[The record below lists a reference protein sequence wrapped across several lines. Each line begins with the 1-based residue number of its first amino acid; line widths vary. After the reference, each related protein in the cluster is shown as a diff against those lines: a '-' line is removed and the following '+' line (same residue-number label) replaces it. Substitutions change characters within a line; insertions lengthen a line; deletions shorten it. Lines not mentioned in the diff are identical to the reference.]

1 MNVKQ
6 IFFAATGLA
15 VSFQTLPETTINRPT
30 FFARPF
36 CMDMAREIMAEQSA
50 WANLQDT
57 KDWFGTFQ
65 ISAQYYHNLNSAN
78 QTGIGALPFWSGTNS
93 MTVGNNAHGSPH
105 AYDVDAYQFGLGP
118 VQTSGTISI
127 SPEIYSAGINFFLYA
142 GNHEFCPG
150 VFTKFQFSIGASFM
164 NPHLVETPEIKGVAY
179 INGQMSQVLQPGS
192 GGGLPLIG
200 PIYENISQAFT
211 GYCSAGNPVVA
222 GNPQNSIFTG
232 LKYGLI
238 DGKISTQTQLSDMD
252 FVVGYNF
259 VANDHAHIGLG
270 LRLSAPIANEPS
282 GKYLLEPL
290 FGKGGGWGI
299 GGELISRGKLWE
311 KNSYEFLEVF
321 VDGYMM
327 HLFRSTQNRSYDT
340 ITNSNGSR
348 YLLIGDYSN
357 TGSVSANLYQPLIN
371 QSTLITNS
379 IFPFIVDAAAYL
391 QYTHKNWKLGAGY
404 NIAGRCQETLI
415 LIDSYTIQEFAIV
428 GQQPNEKTLNG
439 NLVATNLIDP
449 GAKINAPMPSIQGL
463 GQTVTP
469 FLCLQD
475 PRQALDIQGACQ
487 PASWTSKIFAQAAY
501 VWQDSNFCPTL
512 AAQASTEFSMSG
524 NTALSQWSIGIR
536 GGISF

>member
-57 KDWFGTFQ
+57 KNWFGTFQ

-93 MTVGNNAHGSPH
+93 MTVGNNAYGSTET
-105 AYDVDAYQFGLGP
+105 YDVDAYQFGLGAVANP
-118 VQTSGTISI
+118 GTISI

-179 INGQMSQVLQPGS
+179 APGLMSGQNNTIGAIN
-192 GGGLPLIG
+192 IG
-200 PIYENISQAFT
+200 PIYANMSQAFT
-211 GYCSAGNPVVA
+211 GYCSAGNPVLA

-232 LKYGLI
+232 LQYGLI
-238 DGKISTQTQLSDMD
+238 NGKISTQTQLSDMD
-252 FVVGYNF
+252 FTVGYNF
-259 VANDHAHIGLG
+259 VANDHAHVGLG
-270 LRLSAPIANEPS
+270 LRLSVPIALSPS
-282 GKYLLEPL
+282 GTYLLEPL

-311 KNSYEFLEVF
+311 RNSYEYLELF
-321 VDGYMM
+321 VDGYIM
-327 HLFRSTQNRSYDT
+327 HLFRGIQNRSYDT
-340 ITNSNGSR
+340 IANGKGSR
-348 YLLIGDYSN
+348 YLLIGDFGS
-357 TGSVSANLYQPLIN
+357 TGTTSVDSYQPLLN
-371 QSTLITNS
+371 QTTLISYS

-391 QYTHKNWKLGAGY
+391 QYSYDYWKLGAGY
-404 NIAGRCQETLI
+404 NISGRCQESLI
-415 LIDSYTIQEFAIV
+415 LMDSYTVQEFAIV
-428 GQQPNEKTLNG
+428 GQQPNTDDPFTA
-439 NLVATNLIDP
+439 ATNQVDP
-449 GAKINAPMPSIQGL
+449 TAKINAAMPSP
-463 GQTVTP
+463 QTAGAGGPIVSP

-475 PRQALDIQGACQ
+475 PRQALDIQGARQ

-501 VWQDSNFCPTL
+501 TWQDSNFCPTL